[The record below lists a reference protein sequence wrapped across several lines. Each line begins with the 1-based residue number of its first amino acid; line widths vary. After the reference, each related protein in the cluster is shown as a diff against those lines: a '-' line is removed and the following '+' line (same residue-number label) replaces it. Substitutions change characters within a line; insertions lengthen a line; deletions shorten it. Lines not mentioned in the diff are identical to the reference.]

1 MKKIIIIG
9 GGFAGLN
16 LAKDIKNTS
25 YEIILVDKNNYV
37 FFPPL
42 LYQVATGFL
51 EPSNISYPYRKL
63 LRDKKNVRFV
73 NGSLVKIDVSQ
84 QKVLLDTGTLSY
96 DYLVMAT
103 GTVTNYFGME
113 NVKKNAIP
121 MKTLNDALEM
131 RNFLLKQLEEAT
143 RLLDNKKKLKEK
155 LNIVVAGGGPT
166 GVEISG
172 MLAELRKTIFK
183 KDYPEFNKLPVN
195 AHIYLVDGSAQ
206 LLSPMSKKAQE
217 STLLELKK
225 IGVKV
230 YLNTQVTDFSNQKVI
245 LSNGKIIE
253 TENLIWAAGVTSQK
267 FDGIPEHCF
276 GRGKRLQT
284 DAFNA
289 IEGLQNAYAIGD
301 NAIQFSDPNFRD
313 GHPQVAQVALQ
324 QAKNLAINFD
334 NLANGKPLKEFSYHD
349 KGSMAIIGR
358 NKAVADL
365 PKNLHFKGFFAWF
378 IWVFVHL
385 ISLMHYRNKIATFYN
400 WSIAYFTKD
409 HDLRMIIRP
418 NESKTTNPS

>member
-16 LAKDIKNTS
+16 LAKDIKNKN
-25 YEIILVDKNNYV
+25 YEITLVDKNNYV

-63 LRDKKNVRFV
+63 LRNKPNIKYV
-73 NGSLVKIDVSQ
+73 NGTLVKVDTI
-84 QKVLLDTGTLSY
+84 QKKVVLNTVELHY

-103 GTVTNYFGME
+103 GTITNYFGME

-121 MKTLNDALEM
+121 MKTLNDAIEM
-131 RNFLLKQLEEAT
+131 RNFLLHQIEAATTVLE
-143 RLLDNKKKLKEK
+143 NKKKVKQK
-155 LNIVVAGGGPT
+155 LNMVIAGGGPT

-172 MLAELRKTIFK
+172 MLAELRKSVFN
-183 KDYPEFNKLPVN
+183 KDYPEFNNKRFLAN
-195 AHIYLVDGSAQ
+195 IYLIDGSPQ

-217 STLLELKK
+217 TTVEELKK
-225 IGVKV
+225 LGVKV
-230 YLNTQVTDFSNQKVI
+230 YLNTHVTDFSNKKVT
-245 LSNGKIIE
+245 LSNGKTIE
-253 TENLIWAAGVTSQK
+253 TENLIWAAGVTTQQ
-267 FDGIPEHCF
+267 FEGIPELCY

-284 DAFNA
+284 NA
-289 IEGLQNAYAIGD
+289 YNAVENTQNLYAIGD
-301 NAIQFSDPNFRD
+301 NCIQLTDVNFPN

-324 QAKNLAINFD
+324 QAKNLAKNFD
-334 NLANGKPLKEFSYHD
+334 NLANGKPLKEFNYVD

-358 NKAVADL
+358 NKAVADV
-365 PKNLHFKGFFAWF
+365 PKNHFFKGFFAWF

-385 ISLMHYRNKIATFYN
+385 VALMHYRNKIATCYN

-418 NESKTTNPS
+418 SENKTSL

>member
-16 LAKDIKNTS
+16 LAKDITNKA
-25 YEIILVDKNNYV
+25 YEITLVDKNNYV

-51 EPSNISYPYRKL
+51 EPSNISYPFRKL
-63 LRDKKNVRFV
+63 LRNKKNVNFV
-73 NGSLVKIDVSQ
+73 NGELLKIEAN
-84 QKVLLDTGTLSY
+84 QKKVILSTCELTY
-96 DYLVMAT
+96 DYLVFAT
-103 GTVTNYFGME
+103 GTVTNYFGMK
-113 NVKKNAIP
+113 NVQKNAIP

-131 RNFLLKQLEEAT
+131 RNFLLQQIEEAT

-155 LNIVVAGGGPT
+155 LTIVVAGGGPT

-172 MLAELRKTIFK
+172 MLAELRKTVFK
-183 KDYPEFNKLPVN
+183 KDYPEFNKHPFK

-217 STLLELKK
+217 STLIDLKK
-225 IGVKV
+225 LGVKV
-230 YLNTQVTDFSNQKVI
+230 YLNTQVTDFSNQKVL

-253 TENLIWAAGVTSQK
+253 TENLIWAAGVTTQQ
-267 FDGIPEHCF
+267 FEGIPSDCF

-284 DAFNA
+284 NGYNA
-289 IEGLQNAYAIGD
+289 IENLENCYAIGD
-301 NAIQFSDPNFRD
+301 NSIQLTDKNFPD

-324 QAKNLAINFD
+324 QAKNLAKNFD
-334 NLANGKPLKEFSYHD
+334 QLANGKTLKEFSYTD

-385 ISLMHYRNKIATFYN
+385 ISLMHYRNKMATFYN

-418 NESKTTNPS
+418 NAPNKDNS